1 MFVKAMIAA
10 VAAVQMTSA
19 FEMQTQRYLQEF
31 LTIPNADTEAPG
43 ALQVYLN
50 VSNLSQ
56 IEAAV
61 ESYVAAKILQ
71 GKTLNINKD
80 ITVEN
85 VTFSIKELTVDSVS
99 VGESSLSFIDTSD
112 DLRTLIGN
120 VDINLSCDITGPSK
134 PVLLEI
140 DTITLTGLKF
150 QLDLGTTST
159 DGVNWQFSPAS
170 NLLLTLEDFELHATT
185 ALWNRT
191 LKTMNSSI
199 KSAIDYGLSLVSGAA
214 NGVLDAINDRLAKDL
229 PDLTIDLAGILPLGL
244 EGLADNAGQV
254 LLDIAMTEYPQFS
267 NAEGEISL
275 NINALF
281 DEADI
286 SSYVSKPTS

>member
-31 LTIPNADTEAPG
+31 LTISNADTEAPG

-99 VGESSLSFIDTSD
+99 VGASSLSFIDTSD

-120 VDINLSCDITGPSK
+120 VDINLSCDITGPSV
-134 PVLLEI
+134 PVELEI

-150 QLDLGTTST
+150 QLDLGTSST

-170 NLLLTLEDFELHATT
+170 NLTLTLEDFELHATT
-185 ALWNRT
+185 AFWNRT

-199 KSAIDYGLSLVSGAA
+199 KSAIDYGLGLVSGAA
-214 NGVLDAINDRLAKDL
+214 DGVLDAFNERLAKDL
-229 PDLTIDLAGILPLGL
+229 PDMTIDLAGILPLGL

>member
-170 NLLLTLEDFELHATT
+170 NLTLTLEDFELHATT

-199 KSAIDYGLSLVSGAA
+199 KSAIDYGLGLVSGAA
-214 NGVLDAINDRLAKDL
+214 DGVLDAINVRLAKDL

-254 LLDIAMTEYPQFS
+254 LLDIAMTEYP
-267 NAEGEISL
+267 
-275 NINALF
+275 
-281 DEADI
+281 
-286 SSYVSKPTS
+286 